1 MPKVSIIIP
10 VYNKSQ
16 YLLKA
21 FESIT
26 QQGLEDY
33 EVIAVNNC
41 STDGSLDVLEKLE
54 ADDHRIKVLDIKKK
68 GVSYA
73 RNTGLE
79 EATGKWIQFLD
90 ADDYLVEDYLSQAV
104 KLAEKSKADI
114 LIENFAYGM
123 IEVQ

>member
-1 MPKVSIIIP
+1 M
-10 VYNKSQ
+10 
-16 YLLKA
+16 
-21 FESIT
+21 
-26 QQGLEDY
+26 
-33 EVIAVNNC
+33 IAVNNC